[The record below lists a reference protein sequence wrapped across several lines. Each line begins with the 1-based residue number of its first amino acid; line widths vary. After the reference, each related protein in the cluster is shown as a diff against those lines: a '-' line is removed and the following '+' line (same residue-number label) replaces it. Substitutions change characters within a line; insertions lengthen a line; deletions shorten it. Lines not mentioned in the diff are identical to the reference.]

1 MERFLFLKG
10 RKPAM
15 SSVTSGI
22 YLLLH
27 KMIFHT
33 KLLGNKKNMGRF
45 KSMKNFSFILSSIL
59 LITSLSLSGCQKSS
73 NQELRIYSIIH
84 DEETEALTKLFT
96 EKTGIPVSYLR
107 ATTGEL
113 VNRVITEKDNPQ
125 ADILLG
131 GASSY
136 HIQAAKEGALENY
149 ASPLAKNLPSYAIA
163 SDNSWTGFCVLTLG
177 IGVNEKRF
185 AEKFPE
191 IPLPSSWDD
200 LLNPAFKGEIV
211 MTNPVAS
218 STGYLFV
225 QNQLQRLG
233 DEKGWEYLLAL
244 TKNVGQFP
252 DSGSAPAK
260 LLGSGEYAIGV
271 SYLHALAKY
280 NAQGF
285 NVKPIAP
292 PKSVGDVDCISI
304 LKNTKNLV
312 PAKKF
317 VDFMLSPEAQSLMS
331 SLTYTTPVNPEAKSI
346 EGTIPVADLDL
357 IDYNTQKASAQKS
370 EVLDKWSK
378 SVK

>member
-1 MERFLFLKG
+1 MKKVSIIIIAAATLFTSFLF
-10 RKPAM
+10 
-15 SSVTSGI
+15 
-22 YLLLH
+22 
-27 KMIFHT
+27 
-33 KLLGNKKNMGRF
+33 
-45 KSMKNFSFILSSIL
+45 
-59 LITSLSLSGCQKSS
+59 SGCQKKATK
-73 NQELRIYSIIH
+73 ELLVYSIIH
-84 DEETEALTKLFT
+84 DEESEALTKLFT

-113 VNRVITEKDNPQ
+113 VNRVISEKDDPQ

-136 HIQAAKEGALENY
+136 HIQADKEGALASY
-149 ASPLAKNLPSYAIA
+149 TSPLAANLPSYAVA
-163 SDNSWTGFCVLTLG
+163 SDNTWTGFCVLTLG

-185 AEKFPE
+185 SEKFPNTP
-191 IPLPSSWDD
+191 IPQTWED

-225 QNQLQRLG
+225 QDQLQRLG

-244 TKNVGQFP
+244 VQNVGQFP

-260 LLGSGEYAIGV
+260 LLGTGEYALGI

-285 NVKPIAP
+285 NVKAIAAP
-292 PKSVGDVDCISI
+292 QSAGDVDCVSI
-304 LKNTKNLV
+304 LKNAKNFEA
-312 PAKKF
+312 AKEF
-317 VDFMLSPEAQSLMS
+317 VDFILSKEAQNLMS
-331 SLTYTTPVNPEAKSI
+331 SITYTTPVNPEASAPKGSVSVSDI
-346 EGTIPVADLDL
+346 DL
-357 IDYNTQKASAQKS
+357 IKYDVQKASSEKS
-370 EVLDKWSK
+370 EVLEKWVK

>member
-1 MERFLFLKG
+1 M
-10 RKPAM
+10 
-15 SSVTSGI
+15 
-22 YLLLH
+22 
-27 KMIFHT
+27 
-33 KLLGNKKNMGRF
+33 KKV
-45 KSMKNFSFILSSIL
+45 SSIL
-59 LITSLSLSGCQKSS
+59 KAFSLTILASAFAFTLPSCSKSQ
-73 NQELRIYSIIH
+73 NPELRVYSIIH
-84 DEETEALTKLFT
+84 DEETEALTRLFT

-113 VNRVITEKDNPQ
+113 VNRVITEKNDPQ

-136 HIQAAKEGALENY
+136 HIQADKEGALESY
-149 ASPLAKNLPSYAIA
+149 ASPLAKNLPSYAVA
-163 SDNSWTGFCVLTLG
+163 EDNTWTGFCVLTLG
-177 IGVNEKRF
+177 IGVSEKRF
-185 AEKFPE
+185 AEKFPNT
-191 IPLPSSWDD
+191 PLPKTWED
-200 LLNPAFKGEIV
+200 LLNPAFNGEIV

-260 LLGSGEYAIGV
+260 LLGTGEYALGV

-285 NVKPIAP
+285 NIKPIAP
-292 PKSVGDVDCISI
+292 PQSVGDVDCISI
-304 LKNTKNLV
+304 MKNTKHLKA
-312 PAKKF
+312 AKQF
-317 VDFMLSPEAQSLMS
+317 IDFMLSVEAQELMS
-331 SLTYTTPVNPEAKSI
+331 QFTFTTPVNPEAHAVKGSI
-346 EGTIPVADLDL
+346 PIADIDL
-357 IDYNTQKASAQKS
+357 IDYDVQKASSEKS
-370 EVLDKWSK
+370 KVLDKWVK